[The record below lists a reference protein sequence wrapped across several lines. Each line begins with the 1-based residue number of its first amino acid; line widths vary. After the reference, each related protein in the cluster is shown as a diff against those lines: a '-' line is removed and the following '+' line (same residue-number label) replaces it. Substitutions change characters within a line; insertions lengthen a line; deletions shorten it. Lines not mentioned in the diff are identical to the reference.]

1 MPYKKYL
8 VLLQIAFFALAVE
21 LIAQPNL
28 KISPNQVRFEDLFNR
43 IDSTYLINEGNSIL
57 SIDSVNYNP
66 SFYSIT
72 FENNL
77 QLPFNIQPNDTVK
90 MHVYLNGFYYI
101 TYSDTSDTI
110 FVFNNG
116 INSPEP
122 LKVKIDF
129 YEDDFGIAAGTVRD
143 SITPLDSTTIY
154 FFYNGMF
161 LIDKA
166 VTDASGYY
174 EITLPEGEYIIA
186 AERDG
191 YRVIFKDSTYDPYF
205 AKLVGVED
213 DDTTVIDFYM
223 KKTDDLTKSV
233 SGQILDSL
241 GGTTLDKGVIIVR
254 KGTHVPSQ
262 RPLEGSMF
270 QEPTNVFAGFIKPD
284 GNYNVYVS
292 DEDYYFVQ
300 AYSDYFLPGYYND
313 AGNASVFWQNADSI
327 LINTNLTDKN
337 LLLQKDIAY
346 GAGAAA
352 GNLAL
357 PAYDAY
363 GYDGITLLA
372 RSVSTGSLYSY
383 NFGKDDATFRVNHLP
398 YGTYELIAQKFGLPN
413 AVSQQFT
420 IDSLNTSVAG
430 LTITF
435 SLTDID
441 DNPVQPFDFI
451 LYQNYPNPFNSS
463 TIIRF
468 VIPIPTSRERNHKD
482 FSSQA
487 SRNDNPLITLKIYDI
502 LGNELTTLVDSYL
515 PAGKYEVTFDASAF
529 ASGIYF
535 YKLQSAGFTQ
545 VKKLVLIK

>member
-1 MPYKKYL
+1 MSYKKYL
-8 VLLQIAFFALAVE
+8 VLLQIAFLALTVE

-43 IDSTYLINEGNSIL
+43 IDSTYLINDGNSIL
-57 SIDSVNYNP
+57 SIDSINYNP

-90 MHVYLNGFYYI
+90 MHLYLNGFYYI

-110 FVFNNG
+110 YVFNNG
-116 INSPEP
+116 VNSPEP
-122 LKVKIDF
+122 LEVNIDF
-129 YEDDFGIAAGTVRD
+129 YEDDFGLVAGTVRD

-191 YRVIFKDSTYDPYF
+191 YRVIFRDSTYDPYF
-205 AKLVGVED
+205 AKLVDLD

-223 KKTDDLTKSV
+223 RKIGDLTKSV
-233 SGQILDSL
+233 SGQIFDSL
-241 GGTTLDKGVIIVR
+241 GGTTLNKGVIIVR

-262 RPLEGSMF
+262 RPLEGSML

-284 GNYNVYVS
+284 GSYNVYVS

-346 GAGAAA
+346 GAGAAT
-352 GNLAL
+352 GNLVL
-357 PAYDAY
+357 PAFDAF
-363 GYDGITLLA
+363 GFDGITLLA

-420 IDSLNTSVAG
+420 IDSLTTSVAG
-430 LTITF
+430 LNITF
-435 SLTDID
+435 SLTDIY
-441 DNPVQPFDFI
+441 DNPVQPFDFM
-451 LYQNYPNPFNSS
+451 LYQNYPNPFNPVT
-463 TIIRF
+463 TIGYQLSISGS
-468 VIPIPTSRERNHKD
+468 VN
-482 FSSQA
+482 
-487 SRNDNPLITLKIYDI
+487 LKVYDI
-502 LGNELTTLVDSYL
+502 LGNEITTLVDSYL

-545 VKKLVLIK
+545 AKKLALIK